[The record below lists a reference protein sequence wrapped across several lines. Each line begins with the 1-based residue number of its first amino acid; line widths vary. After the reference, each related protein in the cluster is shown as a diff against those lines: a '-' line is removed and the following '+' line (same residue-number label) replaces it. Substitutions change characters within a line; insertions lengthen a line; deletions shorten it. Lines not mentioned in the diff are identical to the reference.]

1 MEKSQNKIDSREES
15 VFDRI
20 IRLSKERKDAFERL
34 IKAIDEREKSREN
47 KNQTLKEGNL

>member
-20 IRLSKERKDAFERL
+20 IRLSKERKEAFERL
-34 IKAIDEREKSREN
+34 IKAIDERKEERETEK
-47 KNQTLKEGNL
+47 TLKEGKA

>member
-34 IKAIDEREKSREN
+34 IKAIDERKEERETEK
-47 KNQTLKEGNL
+47 TLKERKL